1 MYRAR
6 FSLKAI
12 SLLIVL
18 CGFYQSLLKSQ
29 DIKYAR
35 KIISN
40 LCSEEFAGRGYS
52 HHGDSIAADYIVQNL
67 KKIKAK
73 PFNKSYFQGF
83 NISVNTLPGEL
94 NVKFNDSTLIPGYD
108 YLVSA
113 TSNSIKG
120 TFPVV
125 LMNHE
130 LVDYPSKLREVDLK
144 GIQNSFI
151 LVDTMYVKNKGFKD
165 ALNDIINYNLFKAKG
180 VIELEYKNLMYVPS
194 PVELSFPKIK
204 LHRDAIF
211 DSIKTITLNIDNE
224 FFKEYK
230 TRNIAAFVKGEIDS
244 FIVFSAHYDHLGEM
258 GKGVYFPGANDNAS
272 GTAMVLD
279 LAKYFVK
286 NKKKLKYSI
295 AFLFFSAEE
304 LGLLGSKHYVEN
316 PLFPLSKIKQLVNLD
331 MVGSGDKGIKI
342 VNGTVF
348 REEFDKLVSLNEKNA
363 YLPDVAIRG
372 PAANSDHYPFYE
384 KGVKSFFI
392 YTMGEYSEYHSI
404 FDRPQDL
411 PLVEYEDLFRL
422 LVDFTESF

>member
-1 MYRAR
+1 MYRAK
-6 FSLKAI
+6 FFLKAVI
-12 SLLIVL
+12 LLIAL
-18 CGFYQSLLKSQ
+18 WGFNQNALNSQ
-29 DIKYAR
+29 DIRYAK

-52 HHGDSIAADYIVQNL
+52 NNGDSIAAAYVANNL
-67 KKIKAK
+67 KKLKAK
-73 PFNKSYFQGF
+73 PFNDSYFQEF
-83 NISVNTLPGEL
+83 NISVNTFPGEL
-94 NVKFNDSTLIPGYD
+94 SVRFNDSTLIPGYD

-113 TSNSIKG
+113 TSNSING

-125 LMNHE
+125 LMNHD
-130 LVDYPSKLREVDLK
+130 LIDYPSKLREIDLK

-165 ALNDIINYNLFKAKG
+165 ASNDIINYNLFKAKG
-180 VIELEYKNLMYVPS
+180 IIELEYKNLMYVPS
-194 PVELSFPKIK
+194 PFELNFPKIK
-204 LHRDAIF
+204 LHRDAII
-211 DSIKTITLNIDNE
+211 DSIKTISLNIDNE

-230 TRNIAAFVKGEIDS
+230 TRNVAAFVPGKIDS

-272 GTAMVLD
+272 GTAMVLNM
-279 LAKYFVK
+279 AKYFAK

-316 PLFPLSKIKQLVNLD
+316 PLFPLAKIKHLINLD

-348 REEFDKLVSLNEKNA
+348 REEFDKLVSINSRIG
-363 YLPDVAIRG
+363 YVPDVAIRG

-404 FDRPQDL
+404 YDRAKDL